1 VESSPRG
8 VSRERDREEGETKDR
23 KRKRKRKKERFDG
36 IGFFN
41 AFRFDCLDV
50 SLLLST
56 SQPRPPPFLPPPT
69 TGVDTEITRAHLYHG
84 LEAASTSGTSPLP
97 PPPLALLSEGS
108 ELAADLSPLGGEHV
122 VSKKRFSAFHATH
135 LASLLRRLG
144 VNHVV
149 VAGVQT
155 PNCIRAT
162 AFDALAEDFS
172 VGSGLADCT
181 ASATEVVQQA
191 NLFDLRNAGIHT
203 PTLAQW
209 RASLGGGGLFSALF
223 GR

>member
-1 VESSPRG
+1 MLDRCGCVVQTSPNPNPATLTPPNPATLTPPNPQRPLQN
-8 VSRERDREEGETKDR
+8 VSP
-23 KRKRKRKKERFDG
+23 
-36 IGFFN
+36 
-41 AFRFDCLDV
+41 A
-50 SLLLST
+50 
-56 SQPRPPPFLPPPT
+56 
-69 TGVDTEITRAHLYHG
+69 GVDTEITRAHLYHG
-84 LEAASTSGTSPLP
+84 LDATRPAGPSGSGGAQQPPPPP

-108 ELAADLSPLGGEHV
+108 ELAADLSPRGGEHV

-144 VNHVV
+144 VTHVV
-149 VAGVQT
+149 IAGVQT

-162 AFDALAEDFS
+162 AFDALAEDFPAVS
-172 VGSGLADCT
+172 VLADCT
-181 ASATEVVQQA
+181 ASATDAVQAA

-209 RASLGGGGLFSALF
+209 KASLGGGGLFSALF